1 MAAWAGGARRCCA
14 AAHATIHHGY
24 TLLTKACAILTK
36 AILTKAILTKAILT
50 KAYYTLLTKA
60 CAPLLRLLGALA
72 SPMASL
78 GVPHVDACGES
89 DGGGPRGDACA
100 ELAAELAG
108 LGARLLGLLEE
119 QVA

>member
-1 MAAWAGGARRCCA
+1 MLPF
-14 AAHATIHHGY
+14 TM
-24 TLLTKACAILTK
+24 AILYSLRR
-36 AILTKAILTKAILT
+36 ALYSLRLYSLRLYSLRQAILT

>member
-1 MAAWAGGARRCCA
+1 
-14 AAHATIHHGY
+14 
-24 TLLTKACAILTK
+24 
-36 AILTKAILTKAILT
+36 
-50 KAYYTLLTKA
+50 
-60 CAPLLRLLGALA
+60 
-72 SPMASL
+72 MASL
-78 GVPHVDACGES
+78 GVPYVDACGES